1 MPLGGIGTKYGSP
14 MGVIHRG
21 DLQRIL
27 YNAALEN
34 GCTILTS
41 RKVVAVDPNFEARV
55 EVTNGK
61 TGDTVWFQGD
71 MVVAAD
77 GIKSLLRKQMVVAG
91 GNREPVVDTPDA
103 AYRLLIPRERVQHDK
118 TLLSMLDGNMALRYM
133 GPGGHVMAYPIQGN
147 TVFNMVMM
155 HPADPNT
162 DSRTQNWKTKG
173 NRQDMLDF
181 YSSWSPAIRAW
192 LEHAD
197 EEVLDWTLSTQG
209 PLAQRVRG
217 RVALAGDAAQPL
229 LPYVAQGAASGIE
242 DAGVLAAAL
251 TCTADVPLALGVYQ
265 AMRKERAERISA
277 SAAATGRNLHLPDG
291 PEQEARD
298 LVFRRQRE
306 GLADDSMDKWC
317 DGEWQNFMWGTDVM
331 RDTIEAWDTL
341 AAKVEASQAIPLSSL

>member
-1 MPLGGIGTKYGSP
+1 

-27 YNAALEN
+27 YNAALKA

-41 RKVVAVDPNFEARV
+41 RKVVAVDPDFEPRV

-61 TGDTVWFQGD
+61 SGGNVWFQGD
-71 MVVAAD
+71 LVVAAD
-77 GIKSLLRKQMVVAG
+77 GNKSLIRKQMVNAG
-91 GNREPVVDTPDA
+91 GHREPVVDTLDA
-103 AYRLLIPRERVQHDK
+103 AYRLLIPRERVQHDE
-118 TLLSMLDGNMALRYM
+118 TLLSMLDDNIALRYM

-162 DSRTQNWKTKG
+162 DSRTHNWKTKG
-173 NRQDMLDF
+173 NRQEMLNF
-181 YSSWSPAIRAW
+181 YSGWSPAIRAW
-192 LEHAD
+192 LEYAD
-197 EEVLDWTLSTQG
+197 DEVLDWKLSTQG

-217 RVALAGDAAQPL
+217 SVALAGDAAQPL

-265 AMRKERAERISA
+265 AIRKERAERISA

-298 LVFRRQRE
+298 QVFRRQRE

-317 DGEWQNFMWGTDVM
+317 DGEWQNYMWGTDVM
-331 RDTIEAWDTL
+331 KDTIESWDNL
-341 AAKVEASQAIPLSSL
+341 AAEVERSQGMMSFSSL